1 MMNIF
6 GKHLLN
12 KSTRLST
19 NLAVSTH
26 QQALM
31 TLLFTSNSSAS
42 MMMYSQSSHMMI
54 KGFSTNNR
62 MGVMRNF
69 SSQTATSHDT
79 SAEILQEQVPLV
91 NEEEVFVKK
100 LRERY
105 PGVKPSRLSKQV
117 KALDIERDVQAAEDK
132 LINEFG
138 FLKEEISFI
147 MRYNPK
153 FILVDNQKAGINT
166 LKSFFV
172 DKKGFQMDSIRTMAV
187 RYPYVLSKT
196 EEEFTQYFETM
207 KGQGISDEEAMRAL
221 LECPKLISRK
231 DLEK

>member
-6 GKHLLN
+6 GKHLL

-79 SAEILQEQVPLV
+79 SAEILQEQVP
-91 NEEEVFVKK
+91 
-100 LRERY
+100 
-105 PGVKPSRLSKQV
+105 
-117 KALDIERDVQAAEDK
+117 
-132 LINEFG
+132 
-138 FLKEEISFI
+138 
-147 MRYNPK
+147 
-153 FILVDNQKAGINT
+153 
-166 LKSFFV
+166 
-172 DKKGFQMDSIRTMAV
+172 
-187 RYPYVLSKT
+187 
-196 EEEFTQYFETM
+196 
-207 KGQGISDEEAMRAL
+207 
-221 LECPKLISRK
+221 
-231 DLEK
+231 